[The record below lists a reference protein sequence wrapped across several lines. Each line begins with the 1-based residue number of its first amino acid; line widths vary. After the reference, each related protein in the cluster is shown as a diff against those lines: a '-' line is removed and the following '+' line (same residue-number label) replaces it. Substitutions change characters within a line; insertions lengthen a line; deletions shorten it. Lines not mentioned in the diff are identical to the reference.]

1 MLEIMFLLSLAVVIS
16 VVLWYRSFE
25 EFTILQFE
33 WSPSLVVPDE
43 RVPIV
48 IRKIP
53 AEYSALWNSALAK
66 QSSLPLLL
74 SDNRRSVLK
83 EYAES
88 PTVAIHSLNQIELA
102 AKFHLH
108 DRFKDTM
115 MWLQK
120 FWYLPVS
127 VITSPARLSVIPS
140 ISPLGLQRSLAERT
154 VITVHEGTALVW
166 LCRETL
172 PTKEIQM
179 IHDKNPWALSAKAFP
194 FITELQY
201 VEVRLRAG
209 NCLVLPP
216 RSLWALKSEGD
227 PVYYSTIE
235 LNSALS
241 LFISSIS
248 KS

>member
-1 MLEIMFLLSLAVVIS
+1 
-16 VVLWYRSFE
+16 
-25 EFTILQFE
+25 
-33 WSPSLVVPDE
+33 
-43 RVPIV
+43 
-48 IRKIP
+48 
-53 AEYSALWNSALAK
+53 
-66 QSSLPLLL
+66 
-74 SDNRRSVLK
+74 
-83 EYAES
+83 
-88 PTVAIHSLNQIELA
+88 
-102 AKFHLH
+102 
-108 DRFKDTM
+108 M